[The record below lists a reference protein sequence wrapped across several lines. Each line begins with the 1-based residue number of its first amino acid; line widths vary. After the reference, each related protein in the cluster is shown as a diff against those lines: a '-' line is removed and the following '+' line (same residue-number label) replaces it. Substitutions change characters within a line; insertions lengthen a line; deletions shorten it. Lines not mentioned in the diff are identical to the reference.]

1 MMVQKMMFRNSRG
14 ENSQVPAVSLLGC
27 HFVIGPDPIRPLI
40 IRGHRLVPSEC
51 CRKTWRKN
59 RCQGQATL
67 EFDAAKFNKSK
78 VERMPARM
86 VWCAWIFIGSGSL
99 EIL

>member
-1 MMVQKMMFRNSRG
+1 MKTLR
-14 ENSQVPAVSLLGC
+14 VPAVSLLGR

-51 CRKTWRKN
+51 CCKTWRKN

-67 EFDAAKFNKSK
+67 EFDAAKLNKSK
-78 VERMPARM
+78 VERKSVPWFGALG
-86 VWCAWIFIGSGSL
+86 FLL
-99 EIL
+99 EVVPYKSYKEKLCF